1 MGWLAWDSTL
11 CHHSTTTFSWKG
23 GQDMSITMALAFR
36 IKMCSV
42 SSGVLD
48 RSTFPRQKHVLKLMF
63 FAETASLMNSNLNS
77 IQQLQQIRN
86 PETRRFLAYQIL
98 NGFRAFELFNSWGGW
113 LEPHPL
119 PPRDQT
125 RQEGC
130 HLHLW
135 CRRPFQEAS
144 PTGLEP
150 IRRWVRWAFELRW
163 MPLGPHFPY
172 SMLP

>member
-1 MGWLAWDSTL
+1 
-11 CHHSTTTFSWKG
+11 
-23 GQDMSITMALAFR
+23 MSITMALAFR

-86 PETRRFLAYQIL
+86 PETRRFLAYQNL
-98 NGFRAFELFNSWGGW
+98 NGFGPSNCSIAGEAGWSRTLYHLAIRPGRKDAIYISGAGG
-113 LEPHPL
+113 LSKKQVL
-119 PPRDQT
+119 QD
-125 RQEGC
+125 
-130 HLHLW
+130 
-135 CRRPFQEAS
+135 
-144 PTGLEP
+144 EP